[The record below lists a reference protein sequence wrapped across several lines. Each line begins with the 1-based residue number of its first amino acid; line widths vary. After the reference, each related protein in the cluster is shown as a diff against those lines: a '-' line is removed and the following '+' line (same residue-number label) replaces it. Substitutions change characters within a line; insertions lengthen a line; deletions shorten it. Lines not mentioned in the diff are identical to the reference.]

1 MALVGPEPWLILST
15 EDYPGTDCVAVG
27 VHQDLQIWNKGTESV
42 TVEWL
47 GANVAIGSDDKHETG
62 PVGEVLD
69 PGTNVLEASPYEAPI
84 LHVVDPDD
92 SASAQTEMTLTGFGG
107 IQLGMTV
114 AEAADSF
121 GHPITVDPDLAP
133 GPECWQA
140 VVAGDPYS
148 PILTVEGE
156 GNADSVVIAIT
167 TFYPPDAE
175 LTISDPRAAA
185 ALCP

>member
-1 MALVGPEPWLILST
+1 
-15 EDYPGTDCVAVG
+15 
-27 VHQDLQIWNKGTESV
+27 
-42 TVEWL
+42 
-47 GANVAIGSDDKHETG
+47 
-62 PVGEVLD
+62 
-69 PGTNVLEASPYEAPI
+69 
-84 LHVVDPDD
+84 
-92 SASAQTEMTLTGFGG
+92 
-107 IQLGMTV
+107 MTV

-156 GNADSVVIAIT
+156 GSADSVVTAIT

-175 LTISDPRAAA
+175 LTISDPGATA